1 MVSVLRMEGVRIG
14 ISFFS
19 LIFLLFCCASQPVP
33 QLTLNRKTPIAN
45 YSQILDANM
54 EMPVPDYRP
63 DQLDDVVRKGSD
75 YIISTLPLKTRIGV
89 VNMNSPSVNLSY
101 YVIDSV
107 IMHLVNNGN
116 FVVIERSELDAIQRE
131 QKYQLSGE
139 VSDETAVSI
148 GKQLGTQMI
157 ITGSILPF
165 GSDYSLRL
173 KITDVQTTQIIGTN
187 IYTVKPD
194 SVLLSLLKPP
204 VEEPKIA
211 QQTVIIGDVNITNN
225 NTTTIQGDVYVN
237 MPKGLS
243 W

>member
-1 MVSVLRMEGVRIG
+1 
-14 ISFFS
+14 
-19 LIFLLFCCASQPVP
+19 
-33 QLTLNRKTPIAN
+33 
-45 YSQILDANM
+45 
-54 EMPVPDYRP
+54 
-63 DQLDDVVRKGSD
+63 
-75 YIISTLPLKTRIGV
+75 
-89 VNMNSPSVNLSY
+89 MNSPPVNLSY

-107 IMHLVNNGN
+107 LMHLVNDGN

-157 ITGSILPF
+157 VTGSILPF
-165 GSDYSLRL
+165 GSDYSFRL
-173 KITDVQTTQIIGTN
+173 KVTDVQTAQIIGTR
-187 IYTVKPD
+187 IFIVKPD
-194 SVLLSLLKPP
+194 NVLLSLLKSP

-211 QQTVIIGDVNITNN
+211 RQTVIIGDINITNN

-237 MPKGLS
+237 MPKGLG